1 MACILW
7 VSEPSFKSILAQYL
21 YYRFSIHVTH
31 CGSCFQIRESLF
43 PRFSS
48 QHLRYSGYETQ
59 MMNDRK
65 QYNDRLVLSMLF
77 DLIALKDALKEFSMV
92 KKTCLDSLINLRNCI
107 TMPLHTE
114 PFMIKRIMNTFMDI
128 GMPFGKSVKVFIW
141 ILLFRSTPCVTNL
154 IRIMK

>member
-7 VSEPSFKSILAQYL
+7 ISVPSFKSILTQYL

-31 CGSCFQIRESLF
+31 CGSCFQISESLF

-48 QHLRYSGYETQ
+48 QHLRYSDNETQ

-77 DLIALKDALKEFSMV
+77 GLFALKEFSMV

-114 PFMIKRIMNTFMDI
+114 PFMMKSIMNTFMDI

-154 IRIMK
+154 IRIME